1 MTTAITTALI
11 AHLAASLQP
20 AELFILSRKAGSDV
34 ALELALVV
42 AELDATVELDIIYNA
57 S

>member
-20 AELFILSRKAGSDV
+20 AELFVLSRKAGSDV

-42 AELDATVELDIIYNA
+42 AELDTTVELDII
-57 S
+57 